1 MVSYI
6 LFIHSIHS
14 LHSYGVLC
22 VALFMS
28 PFSHSLIVHE
38 SFSHIFCFSPFF
50 KVFSV
55 IPFFKVFSII
65 HTFFTF
71 ILFPVVA
78 SDMMS
83 FTFFD
88 TLSYWYIIIYHFFSI
103 HSLNHT
109 LLPFILSFFRSVSYI
124 HLVKAYQS
132 NEIKK

>member
-28 PFSHSLIVHE
+28 PFSPTLVVHE
-38 SFSHIFCFSPFF
+38 SFSHIFVLVLSLRSFHLVLS
-50 KVFSV
+50 
-55 IPFFKVFSII
+55 FKVFSII
-65 HTFFTF
+65 HTLFTF
-71 ILFPVVA
+71 ILFSVVA

-88 TLSYWYIIIYHFFSI
+88 TLSFLGTLSFINFSI